1 MRIKFI
7 SANSNGDFYV
17 GHICK
22 VTRGI
27 SGGNKEKKIVEEV
40 LIVGIPKARMHE
52 WCLKHNV
59 KVWYNPEQNRVIDWC
74 VENEKGEVIY
84 GKKDVNI

>member
-27 SGGNKEKKIVEEV
+27 SGGNKEKKEGKKTI
-40 LIVGIPKARMHE
+40 MHE
-52 WCLKHNV
+52 V
-59 KVWYNPEQNRVIDWC
+59 KDTDRDKTLRKLIWFLIIVLVIVRVVTWFL
-74 VENEKGEVIY
+74 
-84 GKKDVNI
+84 